1 MNPRANLANTLKHPI
16 AFLPMAMSLMA
27 VGVVLTHI
35 TFSGTARQPGEGTA
49 AHLWQLL
56 MAGQLP
62 VVIVFAAKWLPQSSR
77 YALAVLAL
85 QAATAV
91 AAITPVYF
99 LHW

>member
-1 MNPRANLANTLKHPI
+1 
-16 AFLPMAMSLMA
+16 MAMSLMA

-35 TFSGTARQPGEGTA
+35 TFYGTARQPDEGTA

-62 VVIVFAAKWLPQSSR
+62 IVIVFAAKWLPQSSR